1 MRRSIPT
8 LILAVAL
15 LAISAWAIMIQGS
28 ALESPPEGGSV
39 APLIF
44 GVLLGILGMVAVGA
58 VLALGLNGI
67 ARLFGRSPDVTAEP
81 AKPGA
86 AKAPSAFLYDNTQLW
101 VFSLVTVVVVVGFLV
116 VRSLAAN
123 VPPGY
128 PLDRLPDL
136 TGVFFTIPGTTIEV
150 LEWQALAAL
159 VGFILLGTLIVGVVL
174 SFLATSGDQVVKK
187 AEAAQAPA
195 APAKAAGPAA
205 KPAPAKPAEGGAA
218 KPAVFLYDTRQRI
231 VFYVLVAVVVVGFLL
246 ARFLAQNAPLAY
258 PFDGT
263 VRFDSV
269 VLELPGGIE
278 DWPEGVPG
286 PGQPLLVWQA
296 LIGLGALI
304 GVTIAVGFGLAR
316 GVAQLDQT
324 VKATETATGQWPAP
338 ELQRLEPRVRGLF
351 APGQRRRL
359 SRLDQIVIGLIG
371 GTLLLFAVFV
381 LPSLGGIFSA
391 DASVEGTRV
400 AQFWTPTP
408 LPGPSPTPGPSLAEA
423 VAALPAGVAANG
435 EAVARTR
442 GCVACHIGAAGAN
455 LAGPSWVAASST
467 DGLGIADNA
476 TTRYTESTYT
486 GEATSPAAYLYESIV
501 NPNVYVVEGY
511 AAGIMPGTYGTD
523 LSPQELADLIAYLET
538 LR

>member
-1 MRRSIPT
+1 M
-8 LILAVAL
+8 VAL
-15 LAISAWAIMIQGS
+15 LAISAGAIVIQGS
-28 ALESPPEGGSV
+28 ALASPPEGGSV

-44 GVLLGILGMVAVGA
+44 GVLLGILGLVAAGA
-58 VLALGLNGI
+58 ILALGLNLI
-67 ARLFGRSPDVTAEP
+67 ARLFGRSPDVAP
-81 AKPGA
+81 APVKPGTGQ
-86 AKAPSAFLYDNTQLW
+86 APPAFLYDNTQLW
-101 VFSLVTVVVVVGFLV
+101 LFSLITVVVVVGFLV
-116 VRSLAAN
+116 ARALAAN

-136 TGVFFTIPGTTIEV
+136 SGVFFTLPGTTIKV
-150 LEWQALAAL
+150 LEWQAFAAL
-159 VGFILLGTLIVGVVL
+159 VGFILFGTLIVGVVL
-174 SFLATSGDQVVKK
+174 SFLTVSGDQVVKK
-187 AEAAQAPA
+187 AEAALAPA

-205 KPAPAKPAEGGAA
+205 KPAPAKPAEGAAA
-218 KPAVFLYDTRQRI
+218 KPAVFLYDNRQRI
-231 VFYVLVAVVVVGFLL
+231 VFYGVVAVIVGGFLL
-246 ARFLAQNAPLAY
+246 VRFLAQDVPLAY

-269 VLELPGGIE
+269 VMTLPGDIE

-304 GVTIAVGFGLAR
+304 VGTVVVGFGLAR

-324 VKATETATGQWPAP
+324 VKATEKATGQWPAP
-338 ELQRLEPRVRGLF
+338 ELQRLEPQVRGLF
-351 APGQRRRL
+351 APGQRRHLSGLDRL
-359 SRLDQIVIGLIG
+359 VIALIG

-381 LPSLGGIFSA
+381 LPSLGGMFAA

-408 LPGPSPTPGPSLAEA
+408 PPGPSPTPGPSPDEA

-435 EAVARTR
+435 EAVAQAH
-442 GCVACHIGAAGAN
+442 GCVACHVGAAGAN
-455 LAGPSWVAASST
+455 LAGPSWVAVASR
-467 DGLGIADNA
+467 DGLGIAEHA
-476 TTRYTESTYT
+476 ASRYTESTYT
-486 GEATSPAAYLYESIV
+486 GAAASPAAYLYESIV

-511 AAGIMPGTYGTD
+511 AAGIMPGAYGTD
-523 LSPQELADLIAYLET
+523 LSPQELADLVAYLET